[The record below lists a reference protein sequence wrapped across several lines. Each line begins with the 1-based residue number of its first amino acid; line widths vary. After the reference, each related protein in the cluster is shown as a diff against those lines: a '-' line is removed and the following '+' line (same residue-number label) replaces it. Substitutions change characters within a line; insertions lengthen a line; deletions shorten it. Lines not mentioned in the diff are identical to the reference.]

1 MCLVHR
7 QIVLRLSPEDA
18 ARRARS
24 ITVEVE
30 DVAKAVQDALFEKA
44 SKRSSCCL
52 ENCAEGDV

>member
-30 DVAKAVQDALFEKA
+30 EVAKEVQDALFEKA
-44 SKRSSCCL
+44 SKEIELLFREL
-52 ENCAEGDV
+52 RGR